1 MRYLLLLIGAVLLSG
16 CATDARQ
23 CDPTTG
29 DVNIITKFN
38 CNYSGT
44 WDKRVEE
51 KEHTLQHEQA
61 MNKEFNAVYAAIEQ
75 EKAKSNASVASKR
88 QTQQNLD
95 RSLNALVA
103 QLKTKTAGKAVAQKQ
118 LAALEKSM
126 KEAQSK
132 PAESVMQKQL
142 ELQEL
147 QGQLNELQSTLASQ

>member
-1 MRYLLLLIGAVLLSG
+1 MRYLLPLIGAILLTG

-23 CDPTTG
+23 CDPRTG

-51 KEHTLQHEQA
+51 KQQTLQHEQA
-61 MNKEFNAVYAAIEQ
+61 MNNEFNAVYAAIEQ
-75 EKAKSNASVASKR
+75 EKAQSNASVASQRK
-88 QTQQNLD
+88 TQQTLD
-95 RSLNALVA
+95 RSLSTLVA
-103 QLKTKTAGKAVAQKQ
+103 QLKTKTAGKAAAQKQ
-118 LAALEKSM
+118 LAALEKNI
-126 KEAQSK
+126 KEAQSR

-147 QGQLNELQSTLASQ
+147 QGQLSELQSTLSSQ